1 MVKPILLVMGTRPE
15 GIKLAPVYHALK
27 EANLPVVLCSTF
39 QHDQLLRQVLA
50 IFDIKPD
57 IALDVMKPNQDLF
70 YLTPIILS
78 RLKPVLEETKPSLV
92 MVQGDTTT
100 GMVASLAA
108 FYSRIPVAH
117 VEAGIR
123 TFDLDGPF
131 PEEANRQIISVLSTF
146 NFAATKDN
154 VRNLL
159 HDGVS
164 RSKIFYTGNTVT
176 DALRII
182 KEKIEADQIK
192 INKKL
197 KEKISE
203 FKNKNKK
210 IILFTMHRRESFGA
224 PMKTVFQ
231 SIKKYALEHKDIEI
245 IFPVHPNPH
254 VKKLVTEESLELIGN
269 INLFEPLLY
278 QDLIYLLLN
287 ADIVVTDS
295 GGIQEEAA
303 SLGKFAI
310 IVRERTDRP
319 ESVIAG
325 LAEVVGYDK
334 LALYL
339 ALDNYLYGRVRRNSS
354 ADIFGDGFA
363 SQKIINVL
371 RQYGDFSRTSTLLRQ
386 TQDRSV

>member
-27 EANLPVVLCSTF
+27 EANLPVVLFSTF
-39 QHDQLLRQVLA
+39 QHAQLLRQVLA

-78 RLKPVLEETKPSLV
+78 RLKPVLEEIRPSLV

-164 RSKIFYTGNTVT
+164 RSKIFLTGNTVT
-176 DALRII
+176 DSLRII
-182 KEKIEADQIK
+182 KQK
-192 INKKL
+192 INSN
-197 KEKISE
+197 EIEISSE
-203 FKNKNKK
+203 IKNKVSVCLEKNKK
-210 IILFTMHRRESFGA
+210 ILLFTMHRIESFG
-224 PMKTVFQ
+224 
-231 SIKKYALEHKDIEI
+231 E
-245 IFPVHPNPH
+245 PV
-254 VKKLVTEESLELIGN
+254 
-269 INLFEPLLY
+269 
-278 QDLIYLLLN
+278 
-287 ADIVVTDS
+287 
-295 GGIQEEAA
+295 
-303 SLGKFAI
+303 
-310 IVRERTDRP
+310 
-319 ESVIAG
+319 
-325 LAEVVGYDK
+325 
-334 LALYL
+334 
-339 ALDNYLYGRVRRNSS
+339 
-354 ADIFGDGFA
+354 
-363 SQKIINVL
+363 
-371 RQYGDFSRTSTLLRQ
+371 
-386 TQDRSV
+386 